1 MAIALKLMYNDP
13 DDFNGIEIV
22 EEQNKLGTGNSLY
35 IQGPYTGTSLN
46 KNKREYPSDEL
57 NRDINRYMIEMVQTK
72 RSMGE
77 LNHSQTAEVNPERAC
92 HLVTQLHEDNG
103 TWYGKSKILTGEGL
117 PCGNLVKGLINN
129 GVSVGI
135 STRSLGTLEESNGH
149 KIVRNLHIVAFDCV
163 ADPSYP
169 TAFVNGILES
179 KQWILDD
186 SGTYEAM
193 YENFEKTLTKL
204 PKKEVDEYLRTQ
216 ILKFVNALS

>member
-35 IQGPYTGTSLN
+35 IQGPYTGSALN
-46 KNKREYPSDEL
+46 KNKRVYPREEL
-57 NRDINRYMIEMVQTK
+57 ERDINRYMLEMVNTK

-77 LNHSQTAEVNPERAC
+77 LNHSQCSEVNPERAC

-129 GVSVGI
+129 GVALGI
-135 STRSLGTLEESNGH
+135 STRSLGTLEESSGF
-149 KIVRNLHIVAFDCV
+149 KTVRNLHIVAFDCV
-163 ADPSYP
+163 ADPSFP

-179 KQWILDD
+179 KSWILDD
-186 SGTYEAM
+186 TGKYEAM
-193 YENFEKTLTKL
+193 YENFESKLSKL
-204 PKKEVDEYLRTQ
+204 PKKEVDEYLRNQ
-216 ILKFVNALS
+216 IVKFINALS